1 MAYITE
7 ELPDYTEQQLQQ
19 WYDDENESRWRLKAR
34 RIDKEEY
41 EANNA
46 DELRDL
52 LLMSQYND

>member
-19 WYDDENESRWRLKAR
+19 WYDDENESIWRLKAR

-46 DELRDL
+46 DEFLERE
-52 LLMSQYND
+52 Y